1 MCGKTP
7 VLFSYRTIQHHKD
20 GKSPQV
26 IYKCIVIPMK
36 MKVSPRA
43 IQANSKAHVE
53 KINIQ

>member
-43 IQANSKAHVE
+43 IQANSKAHME
-53 KINIQ
+53 K